1 MPTATFDPDRPDVI
15 ALNLGEGELHE
26 VSTNKAQHLLESL
39 DMAFKARR
47 IHLEQESNK

>member
-1 MPTATFDPDRPDVI
+1 MPTAIFEPERPDMIV
-15 ALNLGEGELHE
+15 LDLGEGELHE

-47 IHLEQESNK
+47 VHLEQESKL